1 MDLIYHDYSS
11 DSYNPSENQPIVA
24 GVKDEDIGI
33 DFSKIGQD
41 DSLVISS
48 PVGISEEKPKRK
60 RRTGDPNKVVKVSEN
75 KSSSNNN
82 GLEPFE
88 KKYEETN
95 NMLKEVIAQTNMSMA
110 DINEDIRL
118 LRNSKTVRNKYTY
131 LSNLT
136 DASASML
143 SNKLNAIK
151 EMNNSITKAQD
162 FEMKRAKELHLNDN
176 VDDDKAIQDMYKA
189 FVTASVPNPYAALGP
204 TSRDMTIRNDAIIA
218 GTIPN
223 NTIDDVAAYNN
234 YVQNMTPQQH
244 MIALENDPNVQQ
256 VVVWNKSTGAKSFE
270 IMNMATGE
278 ILQNVDKHDIMF
290 MEDTTID
297 ERNHTARN
305 IKLNESYPL
314 VVIGESA
321 IDEY

>member
-11 DSYNPSENQPIVA
+11 DSYNPSENQPVVA

-60 RRTGDPNKVVKVSEN
+60 RKTGDPNKVVKVSEN

-162 FEMKRAKELHLNDN
+162 FEMKRA
-176 VDDDKAIQDMYKA
+176 
-189 FVTASVPNPYAALGP
+189 
-204 TSRDMTIRNDAIIA
+204 
-218 GTIPN
+218 
-223 NTIDDVAAYNN
+223 
-234 YVQNMTPQQH
+234 
-244 MIALENDPNVQQ
+244 
-256 VVVWNKSTGAKSFE
+256 
-270 IMNMATGE
+270 
-278 ILQNVDKHDIMF
+278 
-290 MEDTTID
+290 
-297 ERNHTARN
+297 
-305 IKLNESYPL
+305 
-314 VVIGESA
+314 
-321 IDEY
+321 

>member
-1 MDLIYHDYSS
+1 M
-11 DSYNPSENQPIVA
+11 
-24 GVKDEDIGI
+24 
-33 DFSKIGQD
+33 
-41 DSLVISS
+41 
-48 PVGISEEKPKRK
+48 
-60 RRTGDPNKVVKVSEN
+60 
-75 KSSSNNN
+75 
-82 GLEPFE
+82 
-88 KKYEETN
+88 
-95 NMLKEVIAQTNMSMA
+95 
-110 DINEDIRL
+110 
-118 LRNSKTVRNKYTY
+118 TV
-131 LSNLT
+131 
-136 DASASML
+136 
-143 SNKLNAIK
+143 
-151 EMNNSITKAQD
+151 
-162 FEMKRAKELHLNDN
+162 
-176 VDDDKAIQDMYKA
+176 
-189 FVTASVPNPYAALGP
+189 
-204 TSRDMTIRNDAIIA
+204 RNDAIIA

-223 NTIDDVAAYNN
+223 NTMDDVAAYNN